1 MFVCVL
7 CAFFLFLQSQVRQ
20 PADLIKKVSED
31 LSLDKPLQCNI
42 QSQQISL

>member
-20 PADLIKKVSED
+20 PADLIKK
-31 LSLDKPLQCNI
+31 N
-42 QSQQISL
+42 